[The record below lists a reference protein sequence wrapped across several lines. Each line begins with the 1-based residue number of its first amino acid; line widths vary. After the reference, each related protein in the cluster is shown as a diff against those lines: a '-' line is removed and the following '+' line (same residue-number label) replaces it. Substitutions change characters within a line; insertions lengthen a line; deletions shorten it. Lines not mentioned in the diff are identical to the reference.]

1 MLADLLSL
9 PLMFPAD
16 QRAAVTCAPV
26 DLSGHSTR
34 IAPGIRFLSY
44 VVAQAAAPYR
54 DGLYVGAAA
63 DAYYGEVQVQANIQS
78 GQLVSV
84 KVLRF
89 PNDRN
94 TSRYINSQAIPV
106 LQQEAVAA
114 QTSHVDTVSGATLTS
129 EAFMQSLSDA
139 LGQAAGSQSPAA
151 NAA

>member
-1 MLADLLSL
+1 MLAELPSL
-9 PLMFPAD
+9 HLMLAN
-16 QRAAVTCAPV
+16 QRAAVTCAPA
-26 DLSGHSTR
+26 DLSGDSTR
-34 IAPGIRFLSY
+34 IAPGIRLLSY

-63 DAYYGEVQVQANIQS
+63 DAYYGGVQVQANIQS